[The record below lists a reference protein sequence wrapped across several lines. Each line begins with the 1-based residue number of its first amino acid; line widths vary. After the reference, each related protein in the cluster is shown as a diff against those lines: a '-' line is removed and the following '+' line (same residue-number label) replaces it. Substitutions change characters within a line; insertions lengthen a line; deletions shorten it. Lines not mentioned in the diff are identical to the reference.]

1 MVVKVIWTN
10 TAVLQRRKILSYWT
24 KRNKSTTY
32 SKKLINEIAQ
42 RVQFLSNNPDVYI
55 KTSFSDIRN
64 STLGHYNIFYKTTST
79 ELIIMAFWDNR
90 QNPKVLSKI
99 LKNKT

>member
-1 MVVKVIWTN
+1 MVIKIIWTN
-10 TAVLQRRKILSYWT
+10 TAVIQRRKILAYWT

-32 SKKLINEIAQ
+32 SKKLIFEIAQ
-42 RVQFLSNNPDVYI
+42 RVEFLVNNPEIYI
-55 KTSFSDIRN
+55 KTNSSDIRT

-90 QNPKVLSKI
+90 QNPENLSKI
-99 LKNKT
+99 LKRH